1 MSSVWAHII
10 IRRGQTLARVLRR
23 FTAGRQI
30 SNSVSLLVPDGTQN
44 MTSWPRASELC
55 QQLVVQRFESFLK
68 LLLT

>member
-10 IRRGQTLARVLRR
+10 IRRGPTLARVLRR

-30 SNSVSLLVPDGTQN
+30 SNSVSLLVPDGTRN
-44 MTSWPRASELC
+44 MTLWPRAYELC